1 LKTTLTTWEKLLQAE
16 KKVLASR
23 WHRILSSPGT
33 YMITMAF
40 NKVVYPLTKKEWFK
54 KVTPF
59 FGVPMTIALPSGTD
73 ILFHGIKAHD
83 SEIRLS
89 KFLTHELKPAAVFI
103 DVGAHHGYYSLLA
116 SAKVGGDGKVLA
128 VEASQHSFDL
138 LQQNTSGHDNI
149 RIFHNAAGEE
159 AGEIVFYEYPGPYAE
174 YNTII
179 KGAYDHAKWK
189 NKVKETVTRVNT
201 ITLEEIINENKIN
214 HALIKIDVEGGEYAV
229 LKGMGQKLQ
238 QGNFTIIMEY
248 LYSEDSKNTHHQ
260 ATHFLMQNGY
270 ACYSINASGE
280 TEMIDR
286 IDDYMMSK
294 SLTSDNLVFHKSPL
308 SNRKT
313 EV

>member
-1 LKTTLTTWEKLLQAE
+1 
-16 KKVLASR
+16 
-23 WHRILSSPGT
+23 
-33 YMITMAF
+33 MAF
-40 NKVVYPLTKKEWFK
+40 NKVAYPLIKKEWFK

-89 KFLTHELKPAAVFI
+89 KFLTRELKPDAVFI

-116 SAKVGGDGKVLA
+116 STMVGRGGKVLA
-128 VEASQHSFDL
+128 IEASQHSFDL
-138 LQQNTSGHDNI
+138 LQQNTSGHNNI
-149 RIFHNAAGEE
+149 RIYHNAAGEE
-159 AGEIVFYEYPGPYAE
+159 TGEITFYEYPGPYAE

-201 ITLEEIINENKIN
+201 ITLEEILNENKIN
-214 HALIKIDVEGGEYAV
+214 QAVIKIDVEGGEYAV

-238 QGNFTIIMEY
+238 QGTYTIIMEY
-248 LYSEDSKNTHHQ
+248 LYSEDSENTHHQ
-260 ATHFLMQNGY
+260 AIYFLKQNGY
-270 ACYSINASGE
+270 SCYYINVAGE

-286 IDDYMMSK
+286 IDEYMVSK
-294 SLTSDNLVFHKSPL
+294 SFTSDNLVFRKSPPSL
-308 SNRKT
+308 
-313 EV
+313 